1 MSCDWGNVKYSERL
15 SERLE
20 IFIQINACD
29 KFCLENKP
37 KATTFETYKE

>member
-1 MSCDWGNVKYSERL
+1 MTEGMWSTLRFL
-15 SERLE
+15 PERLE